1 MRKAILCALVAATA
15 IASNATAQSQRFA
28 IAIARFDGR
37 LVPFAAYDRGQWARA
52 WPDADS
58 RIEAPRTV
66 DDVDSIWRRRRERVP
81 PVWHVWPASGG
92 ASLEARVNGVE
103 VAETHC
109 VGQLALRTDL
119 PPRRGERPLKF
130 GIAIDSTVPITAVD
144 PVLSSDPLW
153 TTATQ
158 LALTN
163 LSKLEIAAAQRQ
175 HVQLPRETPPPTSR
189 ITMLYRERSSP
200 RSPLYFIAE
209 KKYRTAAYPQ
219 DPTCERVTVMTGWL
233 VPTTSGELVLENPRI
248 FLSDC
253 DRKEVSAALPLGA
266 IHIADRLF
274 WVLQEDGY
282 ESERYIIAD
291 VASKQTRYVVD
302 VHGGGC

>member
-1 MRKAILCALVAATA
+1 MRKAIFCALAAA
-15 IASNATAQSQRFA
+15 AALASSATAQSQRVA
-28 IAIARFDGR
+28 VAIARFDGR
-37 LVPFAAYDRGQWARA
+37 LVPFAAYDGGRWARA

-81 PVWHVWPASGG
+81 RVWHVWPASGG
-92 ASLEARVNGVE
+92 ASLQARVNGVE

-119 PPRRGERPLKF
+119 PPRRGVRPLKF
-130 GIAIDSTVPITAVD
+130 GIAVDSAIPVTAVE
-144 PVLSSDPLW
+144 PVLPSDPLW
-153 TTATQ
+153 ATATR
-158 LALTN
+158 LALAN
-163 LSKLEIAAAQRQ
+163 FFKLESAAAQTH
-175 HVQLPRETPPPTSR
+175 HVQLPRETPAPTSR
-189 ITMLYRERSSP
+189 LTMLFRERSSP
-200 RSPLYFIAE
+200 RSPLYFVAE

-233 VPTTSGELVLENPRI
+233 VPTTNGALELESPTI

-253 DRKEVSAALPLGA
+253 DRKEVSTATPLGA
-266 IHIADRLF
+266 IHIGDRLF

-282 ESERYIIAD
+282 ESENYIIAD
-291 VASKQTRYVVD
+291 IASKQTRYVVE